1 LIVQLRLLSFCALV
15 ALGSAASPALAQLA
29 TEIEGPMETITAFPS
44 AVTDPDTGESVIGEI
59 RLMDVLIKV
68 RADALIHT
76 PTAVITLSQL
86 ATGPMPGRTEQ
97 GFHGGTGIIT
107 GESIG
112 GVIFADDVFSDLFE
126 HVVVGEA
133 TNAVTVGTAV
143 RATVNNMQLRR
154 SSDPRMPAAAPING
168 FGFRIDT
175 TTIEP
180 GSLLA
185 AEGYYSARQRV
196 LYYHTL
202 EADDALLLRPDI
214 TEVSILRAECRIRG
228 GGRDELSVRG
238 GVHNRT
244 TAAAGTVQIQRPNA
258 AGTGWV
264 NVATATAVGDPTTA
278 NPALGQPEQGEYR
291 LDARNLTFLNGCPS
305 QIRAR
310 YAGETGVAFATF
322 APDAR

>member
-1 LIVQLRLLSFCALV
+1 MQLRLLSLCALA
-15 ALGSAASPALAQLA
+15 ALSSAASPASAQLA
-29 TEIEGPMETITAFPS
+29 GVEIEGPMESITPTPPTF
-44 AVTDPDTGESVIGEI
+44 DPAINGNIIGEI

-68 RADALIHT
+68 KEDALIHT
-76 PTAVITLSQL
+76 PTAAITIDQL
-86 ATGPMPGRTEQ
+86 ASGPLPGRTEQ

-107 GESIG
+107 GESIA
-112 GVIFADDVFSDLFE
+112 GVIYADDVFSDLFE

-133 TNAVTVGTAV
+133 TNPVAAGTGF

-154 SSDPRMPAAAPING
+154 SSDPRMPAAPPING

-185 AEGYYSARQRV
+185 AEGYYSKRQKI
-196 LYYHTL
+196 LYYHAL
-202 EADDALLLRPDI
+202 EADSAELLRPDI

-238 GVHNRT
+238 GVHNAT
-244 TAAAGTVQIQRPNA
+244 DPAAGTVQIQIPNA

-264 NVATATAVGDPTTA
+264 TVATATAVGDPATA
-278 NPALGQPEQGEYR
+278 NPEQGEYR

-305 QIRAR
+305 EIRAR
-310 YAGETGVAFATF
+310 YAGQTRVAFATF